1 MNNIQY
7 PKPDYKNQFYNC
19 YKNGDNPVLVFAGII
34 NGSLYQWYEIDKATN
49 DALKWA
55 EKATGQTA
63 SPYRGLVLTL
73 PDFSGWRVFFGA
85 RFISV
90 KRTNATCEGV
100 RFERLADV
108 QRFRAAVVK
117 TVDILR

>member
-1 MNNIQY
+1 MEY
-7 PKPDYKNQFYNC
+7 PKPDYKNTYYNC
-19 YKNGDNPVLVFAGII
+19 YKKGDNPVLVFAGII

-55 EKATGQTA
+55 EKTTAQTA
-63 SPYRGLVLTL
+63 SPYRGVVLTL
-73 PDFSGWRVFFGA
+73 PAFSGWRVFFGA
-85 RFISV
+85 RFVSA
-90 KRTNATCEGV
+90 KRTSATCEGV

-108 QRFRAAVVK
+108 QRFRVAVVK